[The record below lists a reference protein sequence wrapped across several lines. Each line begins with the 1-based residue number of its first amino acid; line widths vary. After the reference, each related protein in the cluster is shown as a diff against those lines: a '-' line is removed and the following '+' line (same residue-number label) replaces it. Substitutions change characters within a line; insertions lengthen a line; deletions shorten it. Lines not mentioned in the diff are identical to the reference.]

1 MTSSTAPSPSGP
13 AAAGGGPPPAFRPEA
28 VTRFHYVGHHL
39 DFRTPDRVRLVCH
52 YALDDLPFTEQITFL
67 RPEGTD
73 APWPAVEPDHP
84 ALHRAAHLLFLLAGI
99 SYYKAAAPPV
109 VEVPEPGLT
118 PAERRLLEAFYL
130 DGLGEYAFR
139 NDLDLTDL
147 RIVAPHRAPASP
159 AAAAPG
165 SAPAP
170 RLDRPLIPFGGG
182 LDSIVTVE
190 GIRPRVGDPAL
201 FVVAREAD
209 RFAAIETA
217 LAVADL
223 PVVRAERRLDPKIL
237 RSRELGYRNGHVP
250 VTGVISAIAVTAA
263 LLDGRDAVV
272 MSNEWSASSGN
283 AERNGR
289 VVNHQWSKSLTFEDL
304 FRAALAEAIP
314 TAGAEASDAGGDGG
328 DNGGGDAA
336 AVVYYSWL
344 RPFSELWVANRFL
357 PLDRYHLSFRSCNR
371 AFHIDP
377 AHRLDHWCGH
387 CDKCAFID
395 LILSPFL
402 PRERLE
408 AVFTAG
414 PEPLANDGLITQFR
428 ALLGLSGDIKPF
440 ECVGDVDECR
450 VAIVLAADRPDRQDS
465 ALVQQLAAET
475 RPLIPGAVSPFAEA
489 LLRPLS
495 EHRIPAAHAPADL
508 GPAPDVGPDPG
519 SGPR

>member
-1 MTSSTAPSPSGP
+1 MTTTSPASASPGSAATHDP
-13 AAAGGGPPPAFRPEA
+13 AGFRPEG
-28 VTRFHYVGHHL
+28 VTRFHYVGHQL
-39 DFRTPDRVRLVCH
+39 DHRLPGRVRLVCH

-67 RPEGTD
+67 RPEGTSS
-73 APWPAVEPDHP
+73 PWPAVEPDDP

-109 VEVPEPGLT
+109 VDVPEPGLT

-139 NDLDLTDL
+139 NDLDLAGL
-147 RIVAPHRAPASP
+147 RIVAPDRAPAAPP
-159 AAAAPG
+159 AAPPSARAAGTPLG
-165 SAPAP
+165 
-170 RLDRPLIPFGGG
+170 RPLIPFGGG

-201 FVVAREAD
+201 FVVAREGD

-223 PVVRAERRLDPKIL
+223 PVIRAERLLDPKVL

-314 TAGAEASDAGGDGG
+314 AEE
-328 DNGGGDAA
+328 GGGGPGGA
-336 AVVYYSWL
+336 AVEYYSWL
-344 RPFSELWVANRFL
+344 RPFSELWVADRFL
-357 PLDRYHLSFRSCNR
+357 PLERYHLSFRSCNR

-414 PEPLANDGLITQFR
+414 PEPLANAELTTQFR

-450 VAIVLAADRPDRQDS
+450 VAIVLAAARPDRQDS
-465 ALVQQLAAET
+465 PLVQQLAAET
-475 RPLIPGAVSPFAEA
+475 RPLIPGDVAPFADT

-495 EHRIPAAHAPADL
+495 EHRIPPAHAPADL
-508 GPAPDVGPDPG
+508 DLEVNLGDGDA
-519 SGPR
+519 SGGMP

>member
-1 MTSSTAPSPSGP
+1 MTRDLPASDPSEGP
-13 AAAGGGPPPAFRPEA
+13 GFRPEG
-28 VTRFHYVGHHL
+28 VTRFHYVGYGL
-39 DFRTPDRVRLVCH
+39 DHRTPGRVRLVCH

-73 APWPAVEPDHP
+73 APWPAVEPDDP
-84 ALHRAAHLLFLLAGI
+84 ALHRAAHLLHLLAGI

-109 VEVPEPGLT
+109 IEVPEPGLT

-139 NDLDLTDL
+139 NELDLTGL
-147 RIVAPHRAPASP
+147 RIVAPER
-159 AAAAPG
+159 APG
-165 SAPAP
+165 SPVSGAVAGRP
-170 RLDRPLIPFGGG
+170 LDRPLIPFGGG

-190 GIRPRVGDPAL
+190 GIRPRVSDPAL
-201 FVVAREAD
+201 FVVAREGD

-217 LAVADL
+217 LAVAGL
-223 PVVRAERRLDPKIL
+223 PVVRAERLLDPKIL
-237 RSRELGYRNGHVP
+237 RSRDLGYRNGHVP

-314 TAGAEASDAGGDGG
+314 ASAGAAGPGSPGG
-328 DNGGGDAA
+328 A
-336 AVVYYSWL
+336 AVEYYSWL
-344 RPFSELWVANRFL
+344 RPFSELWVADRFL
-357 PLDRYHLSFRSCNR
+357 PLERYHLSFRSCNR

-414 PEPLANDGLITQFR
+414 PEPLANAELIGPFR

-450 VAIVLAADRPDRQDS
+450 VAIVLAAARPDRQDS

-475 RPLIPGAVSPFAEA
+475 RPLIPGDVAPFAQT

-495 EHRIPAAHAPADL
+495 EHRIPSAHAPADL
-508 GPAPDVGPDPG
+508 DPAPDPDLDPG
-519 SGPR
+519 QGTP

>member
-1 MTSSTAPSPSGP
+1 
-13 AAAGGGPPPAFRPEA
+13 E
-28 VTRFHYVGHHL
+28 
-39 DFRTPDRVRLVCH
+39 
-52 YALDDLPFTEQITFL
+52 
-67 RPEGTD
+67 
-73 APWPAVEPDHP
+73 
-84 ALHRAAHLLFLLAGI
+84 
-99 SYYKAAAPPV
+99 
-109 VEVPEPGLT
+109 
-118 PAERRLLEAFYL
+118 
-130 DGLGEYAFR
+130 
-139 NDLDLTDL
+139 LDLTGL
-147 RIVAPHRAPASP
+147 RIIAPHRAPAPSGSSP
-159 AAAAPG
+159 VASRP
-165 SAPAP
+165 
-170 RLDRPLIPFGGG
+170 LDRPLIPFGGG

-190 GIRPRVGDPAL
+190 GIRPRVADPAL

-237 RSRELGYRNGHVP
+237 RSRDLGYRNGHVP

-263 LLDGRDAVV
+263 LLDGRNAVV

-283 AERNGR
+283 AEHNGR

-314 TAGAEASDAGGDGG
+314 ASGHGAETGTGPTP
-328 DNGGGDAA
+328 A
-336 AVVYYSWL
+336 AVEYYSWL

-414 PEPLANDGLITQFR
+414 PEPLANGDLITQFR

-450 VAIVLAADRPDRQDS
+450 VAIVLAAARPDRQDS

-475 RPLIPGAVSPFAEA
+475 QPLIPGEVDPFAET

-495 EHRIPAAHAPADL
+495 EHRIPPAHAPAEL
-508 GPAPDVGPDPG
+508 GPDPG
-519 SGPR
+519 SGTP

>member
-1 MTSSTAPSPSGP
+1 MTGTTSPASTSSEEPV
-13 AAAGGGPPPAFRPEA
+13 AAGQPPFRPEGI
-28 VTRFHYVGHHL
+28 TRFHYVGHRL
-39 DFRTPDRVRLVCH
+39 DHRIPGRVRLVCH

-67 RPEGTD
+67 RPEGTSS
-73 APWPAVEPDHP
+73 PWPAVEPDDP
-84 ALHRAAHLLFLLAGI
+84 ALLRAAHLLFLLAGI

-109 VEVPEPGLT
+109 VEVPDPGLT

-139 NDLDLTDL
+139 NDLDLAGL
-147 RIVAPHRAPASP
+147 RIVAPDRPPAAPAGP
-159 AAAAPG
+159 GPAPG
-165 SAPAP
+165 AP
-170 RLDRPLIPFGGG
+170 LGGRPLIPFGGG

-190 GIRPRVGDPAL
+190 GIRPRVSDPAL
-201 FVVAREAD
+201 FVVAREGD

-217 LAVADL
+217 LAVAAL
-223 PVVRAERRLDPKIL
+223 PVIRAERLLDPKVL
-237 RSRELGYRNGHVP
+237 RSRQLGYRNGHVP

-289 VVNHQWSKSLTFEDL
+289 VVNHQWSKSLAFEDL
-304 FRAALAEAIP
+304 FRAALAEIIP
-314 TAGAEASDAGGDGG
+314 APAAEGSSGPG
-328 DNGGGDAA
+328 AA
-336 AVVYYSWL
+336 AVEYYSWL
-344 RPFSELWVANRFL
+344 RPFSELWVADRFL
-357 PLDRYHLSFRSCNR
+357 PLERYHLSFRSCNR

-414 PEPLANDGLITQFR
+414 PEPLANTELTTQFR

-450 VAIVLAADRPDRQDS
+450 VAIVLAAARPDRQDS
-465 ALVQQLAAET
+465 PLVQQLAAET
-475 RPLIPGAVSPFAEA
+475 RPLIPGDVTPFANT

-495 EHRIPAAHAPADL
+495 EHRIPPAHAPADL
-508 GPAPDVGPDPG
+508 HPGPASGGADPG
-519 SGPR
+519 ATS

>member
-1 MTSSTAPSPSGP
+1 MTDPHP
-13 AAAGGGPPPAFRPEA
+13 FRPEG
-28 VTRFHYVGHHL
+28 VTRFHYVGYRL
-39 DFRTPDRVRLVCH
+39 DHRTPGRVRLMCH

-73 APWPAVEPDHP
+73 APWPAVEPGDP
-84 ALHRAAHLLFLLAGI
+84 ALDRIAHLLFLLAGI

-109 VEVPEPGLT
+109 IEVPEPGLT
-118 PAERRLLEAFYL
+118 PAERRLLGAFYL

-139 NDLDLTDL
+139 NDLDLTGL
-147 RIVAPHRAPASP
+147 RIVAPERAPGSP
-159 AAAAPG
+159 APG
-165 SAPAP
+165 SAPASAAGRP
-170 RLDRPLIPFGGG
+170 LDRPLIPFGGG

-190 GIRPRVGDPAL
+190 GIRPRVADPAL
-201 FVVAREAD
+201 FVVAREGD

-223 PVVRAERRLDPKIL
+223 PVIRAERLLDPKIL
-237 RSRELGYRNGHVP
+237 RSRDLGYRNGHVP
-250 VTGVISAIAVTAA
+250 VTGVISAIAVAAA

-304 FRAALAEAIP
+304 FRAALAETIP
-314 TAGAEASDAGGDGG
+314 AMVE
-328 DNGGGDAA
+328 
-336 AVVYYSWL
+336 YYSWL
-344 RPFSELWVANRFL
+344 RPFSELWVADRFL
-357 PLDRYHLSFRSCNR
+357 PLERYHLSFRSCNR

-377 AHRLDHWCGH
+377 AHRLDHWCGQ

-414 PEPLANDGLITQFR
+414 PEPLANAELIGPFR

-450 VAIVLAADRPDRQDS
+450 VAIVLAAEREDRRDS

-475 RPLIPGAVSPFAEA
+475 RPLIPGDVAPFAQT

-508 GPAPDVGPDPG
+508 GSASADPG
-519 SGPR
+519 RGTP

>member
-1 MTSSTAPSPSGP
+1 MTTTSPAPASPDTP
-13 AAAGGGPPPAFRPEA
+13 TGGGNGGEHAGFRPEG
-28 VTRFHYVGHHL
+28 VTRFHYVGHHV
-39 DFRTPDRVRLVCH
+39 DHRTPGRVRLVCH

-73 APWPAVEPDHP
+73 APWPAVAQDDA
-84 ALHRAAHLLFLLAGI
+84 ALHRAAHLLYLLAGI

-109 VEVPEPGLT
+109 IEVPEPGLT
-118 PAERRLLEAFYL
+118 PAERRLLDAFYL

-139 NDLDLTDL
+139 NDLDLTGV
-147 RIVAPHRAPASP
+147 RIVAPDRDPAAPPRPP
-159 AAAAPG
+159 AAAGPG
-165 SAPAP
+165 AGRP
-170 RLDRPLIPFGGG
+170 LDRPLIPFGGG

-190 GIRPRVGDPAL
+190 GIRPRVADPAL
-201 FVVAREAD
+201 FVVAREGD

-217 LAVADL
+217 LAVAGL
-223 PVVRAERRLDPKIL
+223 PVVRAERRLDPKVL
-237 RSRELGYRNGHVP
+237 RSRDLGYRNGHVP

-304 FRAALAEAIP
+304 FRAALAEAVP
-314 TAGAEASDAGGDGG
+314 AAEGAAGPGT
-328 DNGGGDAA
+328 A
-336 AVVYYSWL
+336 AVEYYSWL
-344 RPFSELWVANRFL
+344 RPFSELWVADRFL
-357 PLDRYHLSFRSCNR
+357 PLERYHLSFRSCNR

-414 PEPLANDGLITQFR
+414 PEPLANPELITQFR

-450 VAIVLAADRPDRQDS
+450 VAIVLAAARPDRQGS

-475 RPLIPGAVSPFAEA
+475 RPLIPGYVAPFADT

-508 GPAPDVGPDPG
+508 GPDLAPDTP
-519 SGPR
+519 